1 MPAIFVNSIN
11 KTKPMPSIQV
21 TVHHKLTE
29 HEAMSRIK
37 NLITQLKHDH
47 GDKLSN
53 ITEEWHARTGKFS
66 FAFHG
71 LGLSGIVNLHPGTVE
86 IHGKLPL
93 AVSLF
98 KGKIK
103 DVIREKANELLD
115 GHKTTDQ

>member
-1 MPAIFVNSIN
+1 
-11 KTKPMPSIQV
+11 MPSIQV

-37 NLITQLKHDH
+37 NLITQLKHEH
-47 GDKLSN
+47 GDKVSN

-71 LGLSGIVNLHPGTVE
+71 LALSGTVDLHPGTVE

-98 KGKIK
+98 RGKIK
-103 DVIREKANELLD
+103 EVIKKKANELLE
-115 GHKTTDQ
+115 GHKTPDQ